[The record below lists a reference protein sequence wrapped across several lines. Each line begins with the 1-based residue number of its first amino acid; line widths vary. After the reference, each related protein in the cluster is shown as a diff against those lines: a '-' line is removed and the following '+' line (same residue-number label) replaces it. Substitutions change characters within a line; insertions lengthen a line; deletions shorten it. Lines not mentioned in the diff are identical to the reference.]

1 MKYLIYLILPSLL
14 LAETTFITPSEYA
27 AQLYKNPRGIGCQ
40 YCHGE
45 KGEGKVV
52 AKYVHKQEK
61 KTFGGGPINK
71 LEWSVFYYALVRSN
85 KGMPRYFLTEKEI
98 QALYLYLAQ
107 EEKLKSEKEEP
118 KRNETKVKKEEPKV
132 QKVEYSV
139 QKIEPKKEKPQLKKE
154 EPKVHKTEPIIEK
167 PKVMRYEDYPDR

>member
-1 MKYLIYLILPSLL
+1 MKYLICLILPSLL
-14 LAETTFITPSEYA
+14 VAETTFITPSEYA

-61 KTFGGGPINK
+61 KTYGGGPINK
-71 LEWSVFYYALVRSN
+71 LEWSVFYYALIRSN

-98 QALYLYLAQ
+98 QALYLYLTL

-118 KRNETKVKKEEPKV
+118 KRKEIKTKKEEPKKEEPKV
-132 QKVEYSV
+132 QKEEV
-139 QKIEPKKEKPQLKKE
+139 KKEKPQVKRE
-154 EPKVHKTEPIIEK
+154 EPKVQKAEPIKEK
-167 PKVMRYEDYPDR
+167 PKMMRYEDYPDR

>member
-1 MKYLIYLILPSLL
+1 MKYLIYLILSSLL
-14 LAETTFITPSEYA
+14 VAETTFITPSEYA

-61 KTFGGGPINK
+61 KTYGGGPINK
-71 LEWSVFYYALVRSN
+71 LEWSVFYYALIRSN

-98 QALYLYLAQ
+98 QALYLYLDQ
-107 EEKLKSEKEEP
+107 EEKLTSEKEAP
-118 KRNETKVKKEEPKV
+118 KGKEAKVKKEEHIV
-132 QKVEYSV
+132 QKV
-139 QKIEPKKEKPQLKKE
+139 EPKKEKPQVKKE
-154 EPKVHKTEPIIEK
+154 EPKVHKAEPINER
-167 PKVMRYEDYPDR
+167 PKAMRYEDYPDR